1 MATFKLEIRKQY
13 GKFQARVWPS
23 GQRAPE
29 FVGDDGTL
37 GEMME
42 RVQALLDDA
51 GVAKGDTVVFRNVGW
66 DTRAEVMEAVRTAV
80 Y

>member
-13 GKFQARVWPS
+13 AKFQHRVWPS
-23 GQRAPE
+23 GQTPPE
-29 FVGDDGTL
+29 FSGDDQTL
-37 GEMME
+37 GEMMGHVE
-42 RVQALLDDA
+42 ASLDEA
-51 GVAKGDTVVFRNVGW
+51 QVGKGDTVVFRNVGW